1 MIPAEVKRFIYP
13 ASVVFIFF
21 LAVLVCK
28 DAKGEMQMSEKQGS
42 GTKRAL
48 FAGGC
53 FWCME
58 QAFYDL
64 EGVVSVTSGYSGGE
78 LPDPAYEQVC
88 RGDTGHVEAV
98 LVEYIPEVISYRELL
113 DIFWGNIDPTDAGG
127 QFSDRGTQYRS
138 VVFYYDQLQKKEA
151 EASKRELEKSGR
163 TKGPVVTGIRP
174 ASEFYEA
181 EQYHQE
187 YFRKH
192 PFRYKMYK
200 KASGR
205 EDHLK
210 RAQKDIGEKM
220 HDHMSEER
228 IKEKLSPLQY
238 RVTRQNA
245 TERPFDNRYWD
256 NHSPGIYVDIVSGE
270 VLFSSKDK
278 FESGTGWPSFTKPI
292 KSGNIVEKEDSSLF
306 QTRTEVRSKKADSH
320 LGHVFNDGP
329 APGGRRYCINSAA
342 LRFIPVDRLEE
353 EGYGEYI
360 DIFQENRE
368 AENDE

>member
-1 MIPAEVKRFIYP
+1 
-13 ASVVFIFF
+13 
-21 LAVLVCK
+21 
-28 DAKGEMQMSEKQGS
+28 
-42 GTKRAL
+42 
-48 FAGGC
+48 
-53 FWCME
+53 
-58 QAFYDL
+58 
-64 EGVVSVTSGYSGGE
+64 
-78 LPDPAYEQVC
+78 
-88 RGDTGHVEAV
+88 
-98 LVEYIPEVISYRELL
+98 
-113 DIFWGNIDPTDAGG
+113 
-127 QFSDRGTQYRS
+127 
-138 VVFYYDQLQKKEA
+138 
-151 EASKRELEKSGR
+151 
-163 TKGPVVTGIRP
+163 
-174 ASEFYEA
+174 
-181 EQYHQE
+181 
-187 YFRKH
+187 
-192 PFRYKMYK
+192 MYK